1 MALCVSAV
9 TASSSLRLLP
19 SAASVELC
27 GTRLSFSSAVRG
39 RSSHGVQV
47 LRCVKSS
54 ETTGGKRIYAE
65 QEVVELNRF
74 LREEESDGYGAVN
87 GGAKGDF
94 GAEFV
99 EEGGSGR
106 EDVEVEGIEDGAEEG
121 EENDYWSTNGAG
133 PSSET
138 TVIYPQANQ
147 RVEDDLLKRIR
158 YQNGREVFEER
169 AYLVG
174 IERKGGGPRSSFGI
188 AESLEELAQLAD
200 TAGLTV
206 VGTTYQK

>member
-1 MALCVSAV
+1 MALCVSAT
-9 TASSSLRLLP
+9 TASSSLRVLAV
-19 SAASVELC
+19 AASGEFC
-27 GTRLSFSSAVRG
+27 GSTRLCFNFVARG
-39 RSSHGVQV
+39 RTSRGVQV

-54 ETTGGKRIYAE
+54 EATGGKRIYSEEEAA
-65 QEVVELNRF
+65 QLNRF
-74 LREEESDGYGAVN
+74 LSEDGGDGNGARSKEGFAAEFEEEGV
-87 GGAKGDF
+87 
-94 GAEFV
+94 
-99 EEGGSGR
+99 SGR
-106 EDVEVEGIEDGAEEG
+106 DNIEVEVIGHDIEDGGG
-121 EENDYWSTNGAG
+121 EENDYWSRNEAG

-138 TVIYPQANQ
+138 TVIYPQAHQ

-158 YQNGREVFEER
+158 YQNGREIFEER

-188 AESLEELAQLAD
+188 TESLEELAQLAD

>member
-1 MALCVSAV
+1 M
-9 TASSSLRLLP
+9 
-19 SAASVELC
+19 
-27 GTRLSFSSAVRG
+27 
-39 RSSHGVQV
+39 
-47 LRCVKSS
+47 
-54 ETTGGKRIYAE
+54 
-65 QEVVELNRF
+65 VELNRF
-74 LREEESDGYGAVN
+74 WKEEGGDGYGVVN
-87 GGAKGDF
+87 GGASGDLV
-94 GAEFV
+94 AEFV
-99 EEGGSGR
+99 EDVEGGQEIEHG
-106 EDVEVEGIEDGAEEG
+106 DGDGDGEGEI
-121 EENDYWSTNGAG
+121 EENDYWSRHGAG